1 MAISQLVLSKY
12 LFQCGQSELGKNTP
26 VSCGLA
32 ISLFQD
38 SVELLIREVGK
49 EYDAKITDHTSFGK
63 LWEVIENA
71 RRNSNKTALPLQ
83 AKMIEMNKARAN
95 FKHYGILPD
104 VSEGRKFS
112 ICAEDFLRE
121 TTETFLKQDF
131 DQISLADLIHD
142 SKIREAIKE
151 AERSLNEGDFEKC
164 MVACAKADQ
173 IASGTVRTIAPE
185 LPSGFMDFS
194 RLFDREKSNVA
205 RAWVRTLDSYL
216 RGLRHFSIAIVLKIK
231 LPDYLRFHAVVPDA
245 VYYGKDRWQFN
256 IKRTASKSDADFCL
270 NYVTS
275 YALAVQEQ
283 FADLI
288 KPCTTGA

>member
-1 MAISQLVLSKY
+1 MAINQLMLSKY

-26 VSCGLA
+26 VSCGLV

-38 SVELLIREVGK
+38 SVELLIRGVGK
-49 EYDAKITDHTSFGK
+49 EYDAKITDHTSFGQ
-63 LWEVIENA
+63 LWEAIENA
-71 RRNSNKTALPLQ
+71 RRNSEKIALPLQ
-83 AKMIEMNKARAN
+83 AKMLELNKARAN
-95 FKHYGILPD
+95 FKHHGILPD

-112 ICAEDFLRE
+112 TYMEDFLRE

-131 DQISLADLIHD
+131 GQISLADLIHN
-142 SKIREAIKE
+142 SKIREVIKE
-151 AERSLNEGDFEKC
+151 AQKFLNEGDFEKC
-164 MVACAKADQ
+164 MTACAKADQ

-185 LPSGFMDFS
+185 LPRAFMDFS
-194 RLFDREKSNVA
+194 RLFDREKSNSA
-205 RAWVRTLDSYL
+205 HAWVQTLDAYL

-231 LPDYLRFHAVVPDA
+231 LPDYVRFHAVVPDA
-245 VYYGKDRWQFN
+245 VYCGKDTWQFN
-256 IKRTASKSDADFCL
+256 IRGTASKADADFCL

-288 KPCTTGA
+288 KPSTTEA